1 MDRAARLLRGTLRVR
16 VESAFPERVLNLC
29 GAHGIA
35 FSDLRWESASAL
47 SFTVRAAERKKLERL
62 LAPLDAA
69 LTIERAAGAPFFL
82 RRFRRRY
89 TLLAGLA
96 FMLALFFA
104 NSFFIWDF
112 EVSGSETV
120 PAEKILRVLE
130 KQGLRRGSFA
140 YSFRPQDICNRA
152 LPELPELAWLTVN
165 VRGCRAYVSVRDRVP
180 KPELADDRTPTNVV
194 AKRDALV
201 TEVRAYDGRA
211 MVRKGGTVTAGQ
223 LLISGAVQT
232 EGPERPNVPSRLLAG
247 RGQVRGRTWYEL
259 SIRVPL
265 QYEEK
270 RYTDDEKHSYAL
282 LLGER
287 RVKFGAKG
295 SSNLQGSCDK
305 IIHQTKLSLPGG
317 MALPLTWEETTLR
330 PYETRTVTRTRTE
343 AEELGARTL
352 SAYLLTRIDG
362 AVTATRVASAVQ
374 GGLAARHAL
383 GGMHGADRRD
393 RAHLTV
399 ERIFLRRCRR
409 KLIEKERTSFFYGT
423 AHQH

>member
-69 LTIERAAGAPFFL
+69 LTVERAAGAPFFL

-270 RYTDDEKHSYAL
+270 RYTDDEKHSFAL
-282 LLGER
+282 LVGER

-352 SAYLLTRIDG
+352 STYLLTRIDG
-362 AVTATRVASAVQ
+362 TVTTTRVASAVQ
-374 GGLAARHAL
+374 GDWLLVTLSAECLEQIGETVPI
-383 GGMHGADRRD
+383 
-393 RAHLTV
+393 LTD
-399 ERIFLRRCRR
+399 
-409 KLIEKERTSFFYGT
+409 
-423 AHQH
+423 

>member
-1 MDRAARLLRGTLRVR
+1 MTLSNRGEAINEQNVRYVIGLSRSGQEEKIGELTQDVICISAKGRPIKPKTIGQKEYVDSISQNTVTIGVGPAGTGKTYLAAVSYTHL
-16 VESAFPERVLNLC
+16 LNLC

-35 FSDLRWESASAL
+35 FSDLRWESASTL

-69 LTIERAAGAPFFL
+69 LTVERAAGAPFFL

-232 EGPERPNVPSRLLAG
+232 EGCLLYTSRC
-247 RGQVRGRTWYEL
+247 V
-259 SIRVPL
+259 
-265 QYEEK
+265 
-270 RYTDDEKHSYAL
+270 
-282 LLGER
+282 
-287 RVKFGAKG
+287 
-295 SSNLQGSCDK
+295 
-305 IIHQTKLSLPGG
+305 
-317 MALPLTWEETTLR
+317 
-330 PYETRTVTRTRTE
+330 
-343 AEELGARTL
+343 
-352 SAYLLTRIDG
+352 
-362 AVTATRVASAVQ
+362 
-374 GGLAARHAL
+374 
-383 GGMHGADRRD
+383 
-393 RAHLTV
+393 
-399 ERIFLRRCRR
+399 
-409 KLIEKERTSFFYGT
+409 
-423 AHQH
+423 

>member
-69 LTIERAAGAPFFL
+69 LTVERAEGAPFFL

-96 FMLALFFA
+96 LMLALFFA

-152 LPELPELAWLTVN
+152 LPELPDAPQPT
-165 VRGCRAYVSVRDRVP
+165 RASSMTPAIRQAMIRFIFNLSFRSQGGIFRYTAIVFDVSALLFD
-180 KPELADDRTPTNVV
+180 
-194 AKRDALV
+194 KRP
-201 TEVRAYDGRA
+201 
-211 MVRKGGTVTAGQ
+211 TAGENCT
-223 LLISGAVQT
+223 ADVT
-232 EGPERPNVPSRLLAG
+232 VP
-247 RGQVRGRTWYEL
+247 
-259 SIRVPL
+259 
-265 QYEEK
+265 
-270 RYTDDEKHSYAL
+270 
-282 LLGER
+282 
-287 RVKFGAKG
+287 
-295 SSNLQGSCDK
+295 
-305 IIHQTKLSLPGG
+305 
-317 MALPLTWEETTLR
+317 
-330 PYETRTVTRTRTE
+330 
-343 AEELGARTL
+343 
-352 SAYLLTRIDG
+352 
-362 AVTATRVASAVQ
+362 
-374 GGLAARHAL
+374 
-383 GGMHGADRRD
+383 
-393 RAHLTV
+393 
-399 ERIFLRRCRR
+399 
-409 KLIEKERTSFFYGT
+409 
-423 AHQH
+423 

>member
-35 FSDLRWESASAL
+35 FSDLRWESVSAL

-69 LTIERAAGAPFFL
+69 LTVEHAAGAPFFL

-96 FMLALFFA
+96 LMLALFFA

-152 LPELPELAWLTVN
+152 LPELPELAWLAVN

-201 TEVRAYDGRA
+201 
-211 MVRKGGTVTAGQ
+211 
-223 LLISGAVQT
+223 ISGAVQT

-374 GGLAARHAL
+374 GDWLLVTLSAECLEQIGETVPI
-383 GGMHGADRRD
+383 
-393 RAHLTV
+393 LTD
-399 ERIFLRRCRR
+399 
-409 KLIEKERTSFFYGT
+409 
-423 AHQH
+423 

>member
-211 MVRKGGTVTAGQ
+211 MVHRHGGSA
-223 LLISGAVQT
+223 
-232 EGPERPNVPSRLLAG
+232 P
-247 RGQVRGRTWYEL
+247 
-259 SIRVPL
+259 
-265 QYEEK
+265 
-270 RYTDDEKHSYAL
+270 HF
-282 LLGER
+282 R
-287 RVKFGAKG
+287 R
-295 SSNLQGSCDK
+295 
-305 IIHQTKLSLPGG
+305 
-317 MALPLTWEETTLR
+317 
-330 PYETRTVTRTRTE
+330 
-343 AEELGARTL
+343 
-352 SAYLLTRIDG
+352 
-362 AVTATRVASAVQ
+362 
-374 GGLAARHAL
+374 
-383 GGMHGADRRD
+383 GADRGAGAPERSEPPAR
-393 RAHLTV
+393 RARAGPGPDV
-399 ERIFLRRCRR
+399 V
-409 KLIEKERTSFFYGT
+409 
-423 AHQH
+423 

>member
-35 FSDLRWESASAL
+35 FSDLRWESVSAL

-69 LTIERAAGAPFFL
+69 LTVERAAGAPFFL

-152 LPELPELAWLTVN
+152 LPELPGVLGSQVN
-165 VRGCRAYVSVRDRVP
+165 ISDWRHEMKAIFRAYVSVRDRVP

-270 RYTDDEKHSYAL
+270 RYTDDEKHSFAL
-282 LLGER
+282 LVGEG

-374 GGLAARHAL
+374 GDWLLVTLSAECLEQIGETVPI
-383 GGMHGADRRD
+383 
-393 RAHLTV
+393 LT
-399 ERIFLRRCRR
+399 E
-409 KLIEKERTSFFYGT
+409 
-423 AHQH
+423 